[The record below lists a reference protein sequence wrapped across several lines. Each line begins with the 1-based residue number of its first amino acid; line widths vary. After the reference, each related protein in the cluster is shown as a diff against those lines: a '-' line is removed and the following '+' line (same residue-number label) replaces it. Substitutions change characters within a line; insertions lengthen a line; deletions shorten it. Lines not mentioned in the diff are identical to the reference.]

1 MSVFSR
7 FLFVCTG
14 NTCRSPMAAAL
25 LVRAADARGLAVQ
38 AQSAGLFTDG
48 SPAADP
54 AIEVM
59 AERGVDLTAHRSQN
73 ITPELCDWA
82 DVIAVMSLQHKQLL
96 AIQGVDSR
104 KIIVLGGGIPDPY
117 GGSVEVYRATRDR
130 LADAVTE
137 LLPSLSVVP
146 MTAAHLPALAAIEA
160 ACFSQPWSAE
170 GLAAELQNPTAVFLV
185 AVEGDSP
192 DGAPIGYLGAHQV
205 VDECDIA
212 RIAVHPEWRGRG
224 TGFWL
229 LSAARQYAQ
238 THGGVR
244 LTLEVRRGNAVARA
258 LYERFGFTVD
268 GVRPRFY
275 ESPREDAVLYS
286 LRVEPHETEL
296 RGFEAQHI
304 EPQGI
309 EPNKGGD
316 FS

>member
-25 LVRAADARGLAVQ
+25 LARAADARGLAVQ
-38 AQSAGLFTDG
+38 VRSAGLFTDG
-48 SPAADP
+48 SPAAAP

-59 AERGVDLTAHRSQN
+59 AERGVDLSDHRSQN
-73 ITPELCDWA
+73 ITPDLCDWA

-96 AIQGVDSR
+96 AVQGVDSR

-117 GGSVEVYRATRDR
+117 GGSVEIYRETRDR

-137 LLPSLSVVP
+137 LLPKLWVMP

-160 ACFSQPWSAE
+160 ACFSLPWSAE
-170 GLAAELQNPTAVFLV
+170 GLRAELINPTAVFLV
-185 AVEGDSP
+185 AVNGSP
-192 DGAPIGYLGAHQV
+192 DGEPIGYLGAHQV
-205 VDECDIA
+205 LDECDIA
-212 RIAVHPEWRGRG
+212 RIAVHSEWRGRG

-229 LSAARQYAQ
+229 LSAARRYAQ
-238 THGGVR
+238 THGVTR
-244 LTLEVRRGNAVARA
+244 LMLEVRRGNAVARA

-286 LRVEPHETEL
+286 LRVEPNEAASRVT
-296 RGFEAQHI
+296 EAQHI
-304 EPQGI
+304 EPQGT
-309 EPNKGGD
+309 EWN
-316 FS
+316 

>member
-1 MSVFSR
+1 MSVFSH

-25 LVRAADARGLAVQ
+25 LRRAAETRGLAVQ
-38 AQSAGLFTDG
+38 VQSAGLFTDG

-59 AERGVDLTAHRSQN
+59 AEWGVDLSAHRSQT

-96 AIQGVDSR
+96 AVQGVDSR

-137 LLPSLSVVP
+137 LLPKLSVVP
-146 MTAAHLPALAAIEA
+146 MTAAHLPALAEIEA

-205 VDECDIA
+205 LDECDIA
-212 RIAVHPEWRGRG
+212 RVGVHPAWRGRG
-224 TGFWL
+224 VGFWL
-229 LSAARQYAQ
+229 LSAVRRYVQ
-238 THGGVR
+238 THGGMR
-244 LTLEVRRGNAVARA
+244 LMLEVRRGNAVARA

-286 LRVEPHETEL
+286 LR
-296 RGFEAQHI
+296 I
-304 EPQGI
+304 EPQGT

-316 FS
+316 FG

>member
-7 FLFVCTG
+7 YLFVCTG

-25 LVRAADARGLAVQ
+25 LRRAADARGLAVQ
-38 AQSAGLFTDG
+38 VQSAGLFTDG

-59 AERGVDLTAHRSQN
+59 EEWGVDLSAHRSQN
-73 ITPELCDWA
+73 ITPQLCDSA

-96 AIQGVDSR
+96 TVQGVDSR

-117 GGSVEVYRATRDR
+117 GGSAEVYRVTRDR

-137 LLPSLSVVP
+137 LLPRLSVVP

-170 GLAAELQNPTAVFLV
+170 GLAAELTNPTAVFLV
-185 AVEGDSP
+185 AVEGDTP

-205 VDECDIA
+205 LDECDIA
-212 RIAVHPEWRGRG
+212 RVAVGPDYRGRG
-224 TGFWL
+224 VGFWL
-229 LSAARQYAQ
+229 LSAARRYAEI
-238 THGGVR
+238 HGGTR
-244 LTLEVRRGNAVARA
+244 LMLEVRRSNAVARA

-286 LRVEPHETEL
+286 LRL
-296 RGFEAQHI
+296 
-304 EPQGI
+304 EPQGT
-309 EPNKGGD
+309 EQNKGGD
-316 FS
+316 FG